1 MIIIHDVYFINK
13 QKMKLLKI
21 LLWAVAIAIIPICTI
36 VMADDCF
43 DTIIDNGEVYY
54 VDPFD
59 KYSFSKDKEIL
70 LNIYWDKIKCNGEKK
85 TYTKEEYID
94 KISSDL
100 ISSDLLKDDQRQ
112 EKDSW
117 VNPFIELIMLIL
129 CCVATR
135 KIFAKAWKPGINSI
149 IPIYSLY
156 EMSDIA
162 GLSWLFKKAVRC
174 LIIWFVMIFISL
186 FVMPIALFPQIWF
199 VLICIFWV
207 YMCAVNFYIAR
218 NFWWSTIASILYV
231 IFNPVAVLILGFW
244 NDKYYQVEQKE
255 KMKEMAKKAQL
266 EEDFAQRVW
275 ENVDSM
281 VNWMD
286 DNLSVN
292 AWSENNS
299 QPEEDPI
306 KYIDPNQ
313 FA

>member
-1 MIIIHDVYFINK
+1 
-13 QKMKLLKI
+13 MKLLKI
-21 LLWAVAIAIIPICTI
+21 LLWAVAIAIIPVCTI

-43 DTIIDNGEVYY
+43 DTIIDNGEIYY

-59 KYSFSKDKEIL
+59 KYSFSKNKEIL
-70 LNIYWDKIKCNGEKK
+70 LNIYWDKIKCGGEKS

-100 ISSDLLKDDQRQ
+100 RNDKQRQ
-112 EKDSW
+112 EKDSSW
-117 VNPFIELIMLIL
+117 ISSLIEVIL
-129 CCVATR
+129 SVLWCIAMR
-135 KIFAKAWKPGINSI
+135 KIFVKAWKSGINSI
-149 IPIYSLY
+149 IPIYNFY

-174 LIIWFVMIFISL
+174 LIIWFIMIFISL
-186 FVMPIALFPQIWF
+186 HIMPIVLFPQIWMI
-199 VLICIFWV
+199 LILIFWI

-244 NDKYYQVEQKE
+244 NDKYYQTEQKE
-255 KMKEMAKKAQL
+255 KMKEMAKKARL
-266 EEDFAQRVW
+266 EESFGPKAW
-275 ENVDSM
+275 EDIVSITEW
-281 VNWMD
+281 VD

>member
-1 MIIIHDVYFINK
+1 
-13 QKMKLLKI
+13 MKLLKI
-21 LLWAVAIAIIPICTI
+21 LLWAVAIAIIPVCTI

-43 DTIIDNGEVYY
+43 DTIIDNEEVYY

-59 KYSFSKDKEIL
+59 KYRFSKDKEIL
-70 LNIYWDKIKCNGEKK
+70 LNNYWDKIKCNGEKK

-100 ISSDLLKDDQRQ
+100 ISLDLLKDDQKQ
-112 EKDSW
+112 EKHSW

-162 GLSWLFKKAVRC
+162 WISWLFKKAFWC
-174 LIIWFVMIFISL
+174 LIIWCSMIFIWI
-186 FVMPIALFPQIWF
+186 FMYPIAYFPQIWF
-199 VLICIFWV
+199 VLTMIFWI

-244 NDKYYQVEQKE
+244 NDKYYPIEQKE
-255 KMKEMAKKAQL
+255 KTKEINRKVQL
-266 EEDFAQRVW
+266 EENFNKNLW
-275 ENVDSM
+275 ENKNPTAEWVDEDLN
-281 VNWMD
+281 VDTLLEINP
-286 DNLSVN
+286 
-292 AWSENNS
+292 
-299 QPEEDPI
+299 QKEEDPI
-306 KYIDPNQ
+306 KYIDPSQ
-313 FA
+313 FK